1 MHISSEKSSALLNVD
16 RREFPGAVR
25 ACRPGGQPTT
35 ELLFTKL
42 CIKACQRYKIQGIL
56 ARERSFLFTKLCIT
70 PKFWAVISVGEV
82 ISVHKN
88 VGEVISVHKI
98 VYNTEILGRHKCG
111 RGHFCS
117 QKCGRGHFCSQ
128 NCV

>member
-56 ARERSFLFTKLCIT
+56 ARERLFLFTKLCIT
-70 PKFWAVISVGEV
+70 LKFWVVIS
-82 ISVHKN
+82 

-111 RGHFCS
+111 PVHLFIAARLSGVPFS
-117 QKCGRGHFCSQ
+117 RAPQ
-128 NCV
+128 NPRNA